1 MLQAKPISTL
11 ALAFVLAV
19 LAGCGGGGSDN
30 SKQKLLDGYRAL
42 LVKSGVSAQVA
53 QCYSDK
59 AGELSDAELNRVM
72 EASKQSTLP
81 PDVVRLNQRLS
92 RECIPAGSQAV
103 NPNASS
109 AAIQKGRALM
119 VHGMTQVLRAQ
130 GATETQINCMTQQI
144 NSLPDSELVALTNSP
159 TQLRSKV
166 HAMARNCGGH

>member
-1 MLQAKPISTL
+1 MAF
-11 ALAFVLAV
+11 ALAA
-19 LAGCGGGGSDN
+19 LAGCGGGGGGSDN

-59 AGELSDAELNRVM
+59 AGELSDAELNRLM
-72 EASKQSTLP
+72 DASKQSTLP
-81 PDVVRLNQRLS
+81 PDVIRINQRLS
-92 RECIPAGSQAV
+92 QECVHPGSQVV

-109 AAIQKGRALM
+109 AEIQKSRALFIQ
-119 VHGMTQVLRAQ
+119 GISKVLRTQ

-144 NSLPDSELVALTNSP
+144 NNLPDSELVALANSP

-166 HAMARNCGGH
+166 HAMARSCGGH